1 MKTTG
6 TADHDDGT
14 EMQPSEAL
22 ARSSSFILHPS
33 SFRRIA
39 VLGAGSWGTALA
51 VWLAACGHKV
61 TLWGHDA
68 AHIASLR
75 ASGTNDKYLPGV
87 VLPSGITPVAELAA
101 TAGADLLIF
110 VIPSRAL
117 RGVAGQLRDA
127 DGTAPDATLLSC
139 TKGIEYGSGARMSE
153 ILVECLPGR
162 PVAVL
167 SGPSHAEEVARQRPA
182 AVVVGCAHTE
192 TAVRLQ
198 TLFNAGTLRAYTGE
212 DVAGIELGGALK
224 NIFAI
229 AAGVSDGLGL
239 GDNAKAALVTRCLA
253 ELVRL
258 GVRLGGQRE
267 TFQGL
272 SGIGDLMVTCFSQHS
287 RNRRVG
293 ERLGRGETPE
303 AIATSMSMVA
313 EGVPTTRSAYD
324 RARTLGIDTPVLDQ
338 VYAVLYEK
346 RPPAEALRGLFLRE
360 PKPEGC

>member
-1 MKTTG
+1 MKKRMKVENPNAGGSAAVLEATTPP
-6 TADHDDGT
+6 
-14 EMQPSEAL
+14 PS
-22 ARSSSFILHPS
+22 FQK
-33 SFRRIA
+33 IA

-51 VWLAACGHKV
+51 VWMAARGHAV
-61 TLWGHDA
+61 TLWGHDST
-68 AHIASLR
+68 HIGALR
-75 ASGTNDKYLPGV
+75 TSGTNDKYLPGIP
-87 VLPSGITPVAELAA
+87 LPANVMPVADLAA
-101 TAGADLLIF
+101 AVGADLAVF
-110 VIPSRAL
+110 VTPSRAL
-117 RGVAGQLRDA
+117 REVAAQFHAAG
-127 DGTAPDATLLSC
+127 GPAPDATLLSC

-153 ILVECLPGR
+153 ILAECLPGR

-167 SGPSHAEEVARQRPA
+167 SGPSHAEEVARRSPA
-182 AVVVGCAHTE
+182 AVVVGCAQAE

-293 ERLGRGETPE
+293 ERLGRGETLE
-303 AIATSMSMVA
+303 GITASMSMVA
-313 EGVPTTRSAYD
+313 EGVPTTRSVHAC
-324 RARTLGIDTPVLDQ
+324 AHALGIETPVLDQ
-338 VYAVLYEK
+338 VHAVLYEK

-360 PKPEGC
+360 PKPEGEAL